1 MKPILK
7 WAGGKRQLLKVI
19 LNELPKKFNSYFEP
33 FFGGGA
39 LFFELLPKTAYIND
53 INDEL
58 INLYRIFQSPKLVLS
73 LIQEL
78 RRHEQLHSKDF
89 YYQIRELDRSPN
101 FKKLS
106 KVKRAARILYLN
118 KACFNGLYRVN
129 SKGFFNVPFNGK
141 DKVKLFD
148 SSNFQQISDYFK
160 ANSIKLFVGDF
171 AEVLKN
177 ARKGD
182 FVYLDPPYDFIEEKS
197 SFTAYAKENFTQ
209 YDQTRLSNICIELN
223 NKGVFWLLSNHDTKN
238 IRNLFKNFNIKSVK
252 ANRLI
257 NSDASKRDKIE
268 EVLIKNY

>member
-89 YYQIRELDRSPN
+89 YYQIRELDRSPK

-148 SSNFQQISDYFK
+148 STNFQQISDYFK
-160 ANSIKLFVGDF
+160 VNSIKLFVGDF

-209 YDQTRLSNICIELN
+209 EDQTRLSNICIELN